1 MDVIIAYWVFPAGA
15 IVLIW
20 LATFFWPL
28 EGRRTTYDFMHG
40 LTVIARLVGAV
51 VLTLLV
57 CVVYVSAAL
66 LFQ

>member
-1 MDVIIAYWVFPAGA
+1 MDVLIAYSIFPAGA
-15 IVLIW
+15 IALIW

-40 LTVIARLVGAV
+40 LTVITRLVGAL
-51 VLTLLV
+51 VLTFLV